1 MVQTSYVQ
9 EEADNRC
16 GVRALGAA
24 LKMTAI
30 HAIWISPVEA
40 THLKPDEALTE
51 KLGTEKWPNS
61 EI

>member
-1 MVQTSYVQ
+1 
-9 EEADNRC
+9 
-16 GVRALGAA
+16 VRALGAA

-40 THLKPDEALTE
+40 TLLKPDEALTE